1 MVAVLINGAAVLV
14 GGLLG
19 FLLKRV
25 IKPTMSAGM
34 LKAVGIIV
42 MLIALEGVLSP
53 LLGATDTTEL
63 MLLLVVTLVLGTAI
77 GEALALEDHLNHV
90 SAALEKKLFPSAA
103 EGSFSRGFVTSTLV
117 FCTGAMAIVGGI
129 QASLGSPE
137 TYYVKS
143 LIDGVSAIALAS
155 TLGLG
160 VVASCV
166 PLVLYQGL
174 IVLLGSVLERVMP
187 AGFTDGF
194 AVVGY
199 AMVLALG
206 FNFLLPEEKKIKV
219 VNMLPA
225 LVLVILYYAIF
236 K

>member
-129 QASLGSPE
+129 QASLGSPA

-174 IVLLGSVLERVMP
+174 IVLLGNVLERVMP